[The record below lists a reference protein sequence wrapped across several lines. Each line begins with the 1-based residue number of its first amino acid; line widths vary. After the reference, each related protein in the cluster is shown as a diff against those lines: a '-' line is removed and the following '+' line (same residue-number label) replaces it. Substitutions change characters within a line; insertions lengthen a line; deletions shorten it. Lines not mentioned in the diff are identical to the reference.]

1 MRIEWTDHALTDLLA
16 VYEYIAADNEAVARR
31 VIGEI
36 RKTVDRL
43 GIFPALGRRSR
54 NPLLRELVVDQYIVV
69 YAVRRDRVVVIRV
82 WHGAQR
88 RL

>member
-1 MRIEWTDHALTDLLA
+1 VRIEWTDRALTDLAA
-16 VYEYIAADNEAVARR
+16 VYGYIAADNEAAARQ
-31 VIGEI
+31 VIAAI

-43 GIFPALGRRSR
+43 EMFPALGRRSR

>member
-1 MRIEWTDHALTDLLA
+1 MRIEWTDRALTDLVA
-16 VYEYIAADNEAVARR
+16 VYAYIAADNEAVARR

-36 RKTVDRL
+36 RKAVDHL
-43 GIFPALGRRSR
+43 EMFPAMGRRSR